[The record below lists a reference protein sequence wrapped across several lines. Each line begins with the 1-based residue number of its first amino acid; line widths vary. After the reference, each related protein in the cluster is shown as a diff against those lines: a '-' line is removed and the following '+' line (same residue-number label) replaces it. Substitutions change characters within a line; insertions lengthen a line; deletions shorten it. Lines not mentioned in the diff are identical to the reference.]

1 MKGQKTERLLRIASR
16 LMTCPSSQI
25 SLTSLAEDFDVS
37 KTVIS
42 EDMYLIDE
50 SMSAEGLGRIKVDRG
65 RTGGASFVPEMSLGC
80 RSEFLSHL
88 SEILS
93 RNDRILPSGLI
104 YYSDILFN
112 PSYTWKLGLALAS
125 DFYESHP
132 DVVMTSEVKGIPLG
146 MATAH
151 ILGVPLAV
159 CRFRNRASDGPA
171 VCVHFATQTGDVR
184 AMYMGTKQLAQ
195 GSRVL
200 VIDDFMRGGSTASGM
215 CQVVK
220 EFKSELVGIG
230 VFLAS
235 QEPSKKAIDSYS
247 SLLTLDMSN
256 SGSRVFPSVY
266 TRSLT

>member
-16 LMTCPSSQI
+16 LITCPSGQI
-25 SLTSLAEDFDVS
+25 SLTSLAEDFQVS

-42 EDMYLIDE
+42 EDMYHIDE
-50 SMSAEGLGRIKVDRG
+50 AMSAEGLGRIKVDRG
-65 RTGGASFVPEMSLGC
+65 RTGGASFIPKMSPEHRGA
-80 RSEFLSHL
+80 FLAHL
-88 SEILS
+88 SELLS
-93 RNDRILPSGLI
+93 KDDRILPSGLI
-104 YYSDILFN
+104 FYSDILFN
-112 PSYTWKLGLALAS
+112 PTYTMKLGLALAT
-125 DFYESHP
+125 DFYETHP

-215 CQVVK
+215 CLVVR

-235 QEPSKKAIDSYS
+235 QEPSKKIIDNYT
-247 SLLTLDMSN
+247 SLLTLDMS
-256 SGSRVFPSVY
+256 GKGPRVHPS
-266 TRSLT
+266 SEAAD